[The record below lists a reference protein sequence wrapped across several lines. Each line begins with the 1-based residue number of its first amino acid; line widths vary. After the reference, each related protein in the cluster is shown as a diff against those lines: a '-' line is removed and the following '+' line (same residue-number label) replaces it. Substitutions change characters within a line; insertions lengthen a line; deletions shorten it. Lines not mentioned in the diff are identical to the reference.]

1 MSVNELSKMDKVVA
15 GQITRLTHKAIQY
28 NQNLDFI
35 IFLEINLVK
44 VNRIQFLTLFSRY
57 IIVCL
62 NYLF

>member
-35 IFLEINLVK
+35 FFLEINLVK